1 MNRQVS
7 SLRSRSASAYG
18 THYQEFI
25 DHSKEN
31 IMNDFLQLQ
40 PKNMT
45 PYIWVSAV
53 IAVIG
58 VFAAIL
64 SSSYAIHGMN
74 GRKRMDDLS
83 ESHSAVDICMHHFM
97 TAAVLVGGIL
107 AITFGIGI
115 EISTINADNRNMQ
128 MIQSAYNIR
137 DVQQNAIT
145 SGGVF
150 QATVQTGK
158 NSEQN
163 VSSIKNL
170 LAGEGGSATV
180 TATSNESDSIGH
192 YIFRVDDSHRL
203 RVYQDTGNSQHLI
216 TPAKQDAAVK

>member
-1 MNRQVS
+1 
-7 SLRSRSASAYG
+7 
-18 THYQEFI
+18 
-25 DHSKEN
+25 
-31 IMNDFLQLQ
+31 MNDFLQLQ
-40 PKNMT
+40 ARSMT
-45 PYIWVSAV
+45 PYIWISAV

-64 SSSYAIHGMN
+64 SSSYAI
-74 GRKRMDDLS
+74 GRKRMDDRS
-83 ESHSAVDICMHHFM
+83 ESHSVVDICIHHFM
-97 TAAVLVGGIL
+97 TAFMLVGGIL

-115 EISTINADNRNMQ
+115 EISTVSADNRNMQ
-128 MIQSAYNIR
+128 IIQSAYNIR
-137 DVQQNAIT
+137 DVQQNAIA

-180 TATSNESDSIGH
+180 TATSNGSDSIGH
-192 YIFRVDDSHRL
+192 YIFRVDNNHRL
-203 RVYQDTGNSQHLI
+203 RVYQDTGNGQHLI
-216 TPAKQDAAVK
+216 TPTKQDTAMK

>member
-1 MNRQVS
+1 
-7 SLRSRSASAYG
+7 
-18 THYQEFI
+18 
-25 DHSKEN
+25 
-31 IMNDFLQLQ
+31 MNDFLQLQ
-40 PKNMT
+40 PRNMT

-64 SSSYAIHGMN
+64 SSSYAI
-74 GRKRMDDLS
+74 GRKRMDDSS
-83 ESHSAVDICMHHFM
+83 ESHSVVDICMHHFM
-97 TAAVLVGGIL
+97 TAVMLVGGIL

-115 EISTINADNRNMQ
+115 EISTISADNRNMQ
-128 MIQSAYNIR
+128 TIQSAYNIR

-180 TATSNESDSIGH
+180 TATLNESDSLGH
-192 YIFRVDDSHRL
+192 FIFRVDDNHRL
-203 RVYQDTGNSQHLI
+203 RVYQDTGNGQHLI
-216 TPAKQDAAVK
+216 TPGKQDAAVE

>member
-1 MNRQVS
+1 
-7 SLRSRSASAYG
+7 
-18 THYQEFI
+18 
-25 DHSKEN
+25 
-31 IMNDFLQLQ
+31 MNDFLQLQ
-40 PKNMT
+40 PRNMT
-45 PYIWVSAV
+45 PCIWVSAV

-58 VFAAIL
+58 VFAVIL
-64 SSSYAIHGMN
+64 SLSYAI
-74 GRKRMDDLS
+74 GRKRMDDRS
-83 ESHSAVDICMHHFM
+83 ESHNVVDICMYHFM

-137 DVQQNAIT
+137 DVRQNTRT
-145 SGGVF
+145 SGD
-150 QATVQTGK
+150 ALHTTVQTGR

-180 TATSNESDSIGH
+180 TATSNGSDSLGH